1 MSLAKPNSTPNL
13 CKHPAYH
20 PRYPLLVPG
29 VAFLNDDSWAF
40 HDTPCGALHPINPCY
55 LLCPPRP
62 SAIIQNASCDPPIQ
76 NTATSRSPAPP
87 RCSASDFGDRTPLI
101 NYVSRHGNL
110 SCTPCSS
117 VPCKAVFVQD
127 ARHHYGLFFTRPV
140 MVLCRAMGRVGVA
153 KPVSALIRA
162 THQRRAVLID
172 SVIFGLFPALYIAL
186 QYIVQC
192 HRYDLLQDIGCF
204 PALYTTLPTYFL
216 SSIWP
221 LLIGLAS
228 AYYCVRSLRAFAAHR
243 AAFAQLL
250 SAHSALTPSRYLRLS
265 ALALTDMLLT
275 APLAAFTIALNATA
289 SPISPWLSWADTHF
303 DFGRVVQIPRL
314 AWAGAPDGHAAR
326 GASGTAI
333 ELTRWASPA
342 CALIFVGFFVFAQ
355 EARRNYGVLFARMG
369 AAFWRVLARAGLARP
384 TAGVFAEKGK
394 GAAGGGKGIGYTKP
408 APSFKRTV
416 DVDISLPAYS
426 PSAGTGSFT
435 AGELKRAPSSSSSF
449 GTSSFSASTYAYP
462 ADASRT
468 HGRGGGGGSEG
479 GASRFHEDFVVVAK
493 DEIEVSSVYSA
504 AGYWSADGH
513 GHEYSP
519 PSPSSSARYPPSSSS
534 SSAHARPLSSSAPHA
549 YVQLELDPASP
560 LSATSSSFTHTASS
574 FARTSTGSALPPH
587 VAWAE
592 EAYPASPRSV
602 AHPYANDAE
611 YECEYAVEEDGARE
625 EGRAREEGEWE
636 EGRKGDVSMEGMQ
649 ARARTNV

>member
-1 MSLAKPNSTPNL
+1 MSRRRLDQTRHAELFTPLTRAIYFVHLAQFGDNTERIVQGRVCAGCETPLRLAPHAPGYGVLPRDGCGEARVWRFSVVVTHAESSSTPSSTGSSQHSTL
-13 CKHPAYH
+13 
-20 PRYPLLVPG
+20 
-29 VAFLNDDSWAF
+29 
-40 HDTPCGALHPINPCY
+40 PC
-55 LLCPPRP
+55 
-62 SAIIQNASCDPPIQ
+62 
-76 NTATSRSPAPP
+76 NT
-87 RCSASDFGDRTPLI
+87 
-101 NYVSRHGNL
+101 
-110 SCTPCSS
+110 
-117 VPCKAVFVQD
+117 
-127 ARHHYGLFFTRPV
+127 
-140 MVLCRAMGRVGVA
+140 
-153 KPVSALIRA
+153 
-162 THQRRAVLID
+162 
-172 SVIFGLFPALYIAL
+172 
-186 QYIVQC
+186 IVQG

-204 PALYTTLPTYFL
+204 PALYNTLPTYFL

-265 ALALTDMLLT
+265 VLALTDMLLT

-303 DFGRVVQIPRL
+303 DFGRVVQIPRV

-326 GASGTAI
+326 GSSGVAI

-384 TAGVFAEKGK
+384 TAGVFAEKGR

-416 DVDISLPAYS
+416 DVKSDEISLPAYS

-462 ADASRT
+462 ADASHT
-468 HGRGGGGGSEG
+468 HGRGRGGGSEG
-479 GASRFHEDFVVVAK
+479 GSSRFHEDFVVVAK

-513 GHEYSP
+513 GHGYSP
-519 PSPSSSARYPPSSSS
+519 PSPRSSSTPYSTSTSTRFAPSSSPHAHAPAHS
-534 SSAHARPLSSSAPHA
+534 SSPPHAHAHLS
-549 YVQLELDPASP
+549 LDPASP
-560 LSATSSSFTHTASS
+560 LTATSSSFTHTPSS
-574 FARTSTGSALPPH
+574 SARTSTGSALPPH

-602 AHPYANDAE
+602 AHPYADSE
-611 YECEYAVEEDGARE
+611 YGDEVEDDGAMEDDGARE
-625 EGRAREEGEWE
+625 EGRARDGEEWE
-636 EGRKGDVSMEGMQ
+636 EGRKGEGSMEGMQ
-649 ARARTNV
+649 ARARTIV